1 MPSQQDTK
9 RKNSDD
15 LNLNGQSNSKYN
27 FTKSSNKPPEHL
39 SEFYSFMSNSST
51 IPTSPGREP
60 TGGSYEYSQRI
71 NREPSLNT
79 FTSFS
84 PSVSDLSNILTSQ
97 DFQHTT
103 EKYSNIIDKAEK
115 LRLSLAN
122 VCEAANEFGHAL
134 EDSIN
139 ECPKVNN
146 SKNVSNGI
154 MNAGGLQHIIAAN
167 QNILSSLI
175 LLSFE
180 QPLRKELQNLQEEY
194 SSNYKFYQQEV
205 KSKSNL
211 LKEKE
216 LENLKLSKSKTRNL
230 NTYKI
235 NLLSLTNQIDDID
248 RLKYEYY
255 HEINSMIENFNR
267 DHLLLRTGSLVRAQ
281 LEIYEGIAKKGWSG
295 GGLDELLAISPDL
308 FGTDYTDEEDEQL
321 EDEAHGKDDEN
332 VSHERRS
339 IHRGRDGSLSGA
351 DSSSQIDD
359 TDNTIELSK
368 RSHSALN
375 LVRSNTEVSNKS
387 AHELEGNYRQSSSKL
402 ENNNKGIGECSQ
414 DESFSLPAINYSN
427 TVLNQ
432 TAKLSDSNSTKEND
446 ISIDNNNILNELD
459 D

>member
-1 MPSQQDTK
+1 MPSHQDTT
-9 RKNSDD
+9 RKNSDN
-15 LNLNGQSNSKYN
+15 LNLNGQNHSKYTS
-27 FTKSSNKPPEHL
+27 TKSPNKPPEHL
-39 SEFYSFMSNSST
+39 SEFYSFMSNSSN
-51 IPTSPGREP
+51 ILASSGRES
-60 TGGSYEYSQRI
+60 TGGYIQRK

-103 EKYSNIIDKAEK
+103 ERYSNIIDKAEK
-115 LRLSLAN
+115 LRLSLAK
-122 VCEAANEFGHAL
+122 VSEAASEFGHAL

-146 SKNVSNGI
+146 SKDVSNGI
-154 MNAGGLQHIIAAN
+154 MNAGGLQHIIASN

-175 LLSFE
+175 FLSFE
-180 QPLRKELQNLQEEY
+180 KPLRKELIKLQEEY
-194 SSNYKFYQQEV
+194 NSNYKFYQQEV
-205 KSKSNL
+205 KSKSKL

-216 LENLKLSKSKTRNL
+216 VENLKLSKSKTRNL

-267 DHLLLRTGSLVRAQ
+267 DHLLIKTGSLVRAQ
-281 LEIYEGIAKKGWSG
+281 LEVYEGIAKKGWSG

-308 FGTDYTDEEDEQL
+308 FGADYTDEEDEQL
-321 EDEAHGKDDEN
+321 EDEAHGKYDEI
-332 VSHERRS
+332 VYHERGS
-339 IHRGRDGSLSGA
+339 IHQSRNGSFSRE
-351 DSSSQIDD
+351 DSNSQIDD
-359 TDNTIELSK
+359 TDNTIELSR

-375 LVRSNTEVSNKS
+375 LVRSSTETSNKS
-387 AHELEGNYRQSSSKL
+387 SHEPEGKGRRNSSKL
-402 ENNNKGIGECSQ
+402 ENNNKNISECSQ

-459 D
+459 E

>member
-1 MPSQQDTK
+1 MPSQQNTT
-9 RKNSDD
+9 RKNSDY
-15 LNLNGQSNSKYN
+15 LNELKHGKYSYN
-27 FTKSSNKPPEHL
+27 TSANKPPQHL
-39 SEFYSFMSNSST
+39 SEFYSFMSNNSNASA
-51 IPTSPGREP
+51 SPGREL
-60 TGGSYEYSQRI
+60 TRGSYEYNQRM

-115 LRLSLAN
+115 LRLSLAG
-122 VCEAANEFGHAL
+122 VCEAASEFGHAL

-267 DHLLLRTGSLVRAQ
+267 DHLLVRTGSLVRAH

-321 EDEAHGKDDEN
+321 EDEARSKNNEI
-332 VSHERRS
+332 SHERIS
-339 IHRGRDGSLSGA
+339 AQRDNSRSLSEA
-351 DSSSQIDD
+351 DSDSQIDD

-368 RSHSALN
+368 RSQSAN
-375 LVRSNTEVSNKS
+375 LVRCNTEVSKKIS
-387 AHELEGNYRQSSSKL
+387 HELEG
-402 ENNNKGIGECSQ
+402 GEEHNLGNCSQGDSTQ
-414 DESFSLPAINYSN
+414 DESFSLPAINNSN

-432 TAKLSDSNSTKEND
+432 SAKLLDSNSTQDND
-446 ISIDNNNILNELD
+446 ISIDNNDILNELD
-459 D
+459 E

>member
-1 MPSQQDTK
+1 MPSQQNTI
-9 RKNSDD
+9 RKYSNDY
-15 LNLNGQSNSKYN
+15 LNDQNHGKYTYN
-27 FTKSSNKPPEHL
+27 KSANKPPEHL
-39 SEFYSFMSNSST
+39 SEFYSFMSNSSNV
-51 IPTSPGREP
+51 PVSPGRDL
-60 TGGSYEYSQRI
+60 TRDSYDYNQRI

-97 DFQHTT
+97 DFQNTT
-103 EKYSNIIDKAEK
+103 EKYSHIIDKAEK
-115 LRLSLAN
+115 LRLSLAG
-122 VCEAANEFGHAL
+122 VCEAASEFGHAL

-175 LLSFE
+175 SLSFE
-180 QPLRKELQNLQEEY
+180 KPLRKELQNLQEEY

-205 KSKSNL
+205 KSKSKL

-230 NTYKI
+230 NTYKV

-267 DHLLLRTGSLVRAQ
+267 DHLLVRTGSLIRAQ
-281 LEIYEGIAKKGWSG
+281 LEMYEGIAKKGWSG

-308 FGTDYTDEEDEQL
+308 FGTDYTDEEEEQI
-321 EDEAHGKDDEN
+321 EDEAHSKSDEI
-332 VSHERRS
+332 SHKKIS
-339 IHRGRDGSLSGA
+339 AQRGGSGSLSGV

-368 RSHSALN
+368 RSQSALN
-375 LVRSNTEVSNKS
+375 LIRSNTEISKKS
-387 AHELEGNYRQSSSKL
+387 SHELEGNESHKL
-402 ENNNKGIGECSQ
+402 ESCGQGDCTQ
-414 DESFSLPAINYSN
+414 DESFSLPAINNSN

-432 TAKLSDSNSTKEND
+432 TSKLLDSNSSKDDD
-446 ISIDNNNILNELD
+446 ISIENNDILNELD